1 MLVIGVTGGSGC
13 GKSNV
18 ARILSKK
25 GLYHIDCDIVARKV
39 VEPGTE
45 CLIELVKFFGKQI
58 LNDDGTL
65 NRRGLANI
73 AFSSEDNTKKLNDIT
88 LKYIIKY
95 IKDLLSKL
103 EKQGEIAALLDGAT
117 LIESGLH
124 NICDYNIAVIAPKE
138 NRIKRIMDRDGIS
151 FEEAKRR
158 ISAQKED
165 SFYTDIAD
173 FVVVNDSTL
182 DNLSEKTNDIYN
194 QLAKTEDWNET
205 QNTT

>member
-18 ARILSKK
+18 ARNLSKK

-73 AFSSEDNTKKLNDIT
+73 AFSSEDYTKKLNDIT

-124 NICDYNIAVIAPKE
+124 NICDYNIAVTAPKE

-182 DNLSEKTNDIYN
+182 DKLSEKTNDIYN
-194 QLAKTEDWNET
+194 QLTKTEDWNET